1 MPMATLQPAANAR
14 TSSPMTVGQPA
25 SPATSAATAEPNA
38 MPMAPPSPDS
48 APASIIRRKI
58 RLWFARKMLSD
69 GVGIITQQHYLA
81 RIGPIFSVARFDDA
95 AQPRY
100 AQPHPH
106 RIARIL
112 ARHMHMGALRAN
124 LLDQRQRSGFD
135 LGLRQLA
142 AIRPHQHAGDERDRK
157 HSHELAD
164 LAHQHCAQRLH
175 LGETSLLG

>member
-25 SPATSAATAEPNA
+25 STATSAATAEPNA

-48 APASIIRRKI
+48 VPASIIRRKI

-81 RIGPIFSVARFDDA
+81 RIGPIFSVARVDDA
-95 AQPRY
+95 AQP
-100 AQPHPH
+100 
-106 RIARIL
+106 
-112 ARHMHMGALRAN
+112 
-124 LLDQRQRSGFD
+124 
-135 LGLRQLA
+135 
-142 AIRPHQHAGDERDRK
+142 QHAGDERDRK
-157 HSHELAD
+157 HRHELAD

-175 LGETSLLG
+175 LGETSLLGQLAEVEAALARVGAQRNRCP